1 MLRRYV
7 QMDEEDAECQLGV
20 DMAAD
25 VVTCEVPFGSVL
37 FLNNL
42 IPHRWPEFLSKDHL
56 GCFSWKT
63 VVPRSTHACLAHPA
77 CIGEM
82 GECKEMPCT
91 EQNSS
96 FVLCQPLC
104 RSPRALIQYAACIAV
119 SALSIIIL

>member
-56 GCFSWKT
+56 GYFSWKT

-91 EQNSS
+91 EQL
-96 FVLCQPLC
+96 FC
-104 RSPRALIQYAACIAV
+104 AL
-119 SALSIIIL
+119 SALMQIPESPDPVCCLHCCQC